1 MNHTQH
7 KFLTTSVVFLMMV
20 IGVFLATRFND
31 IDLGAMNLVLLL
43 VNSLLLLIILGIIL
57 HLKEGFGGAIK
68 GQNKKRVDINVG

>member
-20 IGVFLATRFND
+20 IGVFIAARFKD

-57 HLKEGFGGAIK
+57 HLKENFGDR
-68 GQNKKRVDINVG
+68 NKKKS

>member
-7 KFLTTSVVFLMMV
+7 KLLTTSVVFLMM
-20 IGVFLATRFND
+20 ILGVFIAARFSY

-57 HLKEGFGGAIK
+57 HLREGFGGAIK
-68 GQNKKRVDINVG
+68 GQNKKKS

>member
-7 KFLTTSVVFLMMV
+7 KLLTTSVVFLMMV
-20 IGVFLATRFND
+20 IGVFIAAKFND

-57 HLKEGFGGAIK
+57 HLREGFGTIK
-68 GQNKKRVDINVG
+68 SQNKKKS

>member
-20 IGVFLATRFND
+20 IGVFLAARFKD

-57 HLKEGFGGAIK
+57 HLKEGFGIK
-68 GQNKKRVDINVG
+68 NQNKKKG